1 MRDRN
6 LMKSGHRELADK
18 LDLKKECKLL
28 LLIYMLS
35 LSVKNAIIS
44 IMCYFY
50 CPRNLCLDK
59 YIICFR
65 IPFFYVDY
73 HLETLCFF
81 LIASYW
87 PALSSTMEL
96 P

>member
-6 LMKSGHRELADK
+6 LMKSGHRELEDK

-44 IMCYFY
+44 IMC
-50 CPRNLCLDK
+50 PHNLCLDK